1 MGKTKELFED
11 IRDSERITIP
21 QLIREYG
28 HEVTEGN
35 VNEFDAWIYLREIKK
50 TLEDIIEQIQEKAV
64 EEAEKYKGQTYK
76 GYHVQV
82 TELGGRYVYNHIPE
96 YEDAQHQLKAIEAKA
111 KDAFNAWKKGQT
123 LVDDETGEV
132 LPIAEYKAGKT
143 SITLKP
149 VK

>member
-1 MGKTKELFED
+1 MSKTKELFED
-11 IRDSERITIP
+11 IRDSERVTIP

-28 HEVTEGN
+28 DEVTEGN

-50 TLEDIIEQIQEKAV
+50 TLEDIIDQIQEKAV
-64 EEAEKYKGQTYK
+64 TEAEKYKGQIYK

-82 TELGGRYVYNHIPE
+82 AELGGRYSYDHIKE
-96 YEDAQHQLKAIEAKA
+96 YKQTKEQIKAIEEKA
-111 KDAFNAWKKGQT
+111 KDAFNMWKKGNA
-123 LVDDETGEV
+123 LIDENGEEV
-132 LPIAEYKAGKT
+132 ICAEYKAGKT